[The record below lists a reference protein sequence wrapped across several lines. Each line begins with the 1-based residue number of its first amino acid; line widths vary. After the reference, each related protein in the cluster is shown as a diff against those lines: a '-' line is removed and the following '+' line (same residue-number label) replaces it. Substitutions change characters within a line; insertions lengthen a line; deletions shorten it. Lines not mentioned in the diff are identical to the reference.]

1 MTAPTPPDSADS
13 PLLLPAGALLQLLWL
28 ASPGLPVGGF
38 SYSEGLEAAIDAG
51 LVVGEAGARDWLLD
65 QQALVLGRAE
75 LPLVAAAWL
84 AWRDDDA
91 ARITALNDWVV
102 QTRDSAEA
110 RLQTLQMG
118 RSLTDWLRQRAD
130 DADVRR
136 LAVLAPAPT
145 WPVAWALA
153 LARSGAPLREGL
165 LAFGFAWAE
174 NMVQAAV
181 KAVPLGQSAGQ
192 RLLGA
197 LAEALP
203 PLADAA
209 PAIDDD
215 ARQSFAPRLAILGAL
230 HEIQYSRLFRS

>member
-75 LPLVAAAWL
+75 LPLVAAAWR
-84 AWRDDDA
+84 AWRDGDA
-91 ARITALNDWVV
+91 ARVAVLNDWVV

-209 PAIDDD
+209 HAIDDD

>member
-1 MTAPTPPDSADS
+1 MPRVRVRPTPLSAS
-13 PLLLPAGALLQLLWL
+13 GLLQLLWL

-38 SYSEGLEAAIDAG
+38 SYSEGLEAAI
-51 LVVGEAGARDWLLD
+51 EAGHVGDEASARAWLLD

-75 LPLVAAAWL
+75 LPLVAAAWRG
-84 AWRDDDA
+84 WRRDDA
-91 ARITALNDWVV
+91 ARLVELNDWVV

-118 RSLTDWLRQRAD
+118 RSLTDWLRQRLD
-130 DADVRR
+130 DEAVRR
-136 LAVLAPAPT
+136 LAALRPGPT

-153 LARSGAPLREGL
+153 LARSGAPLRDGL
-165 LAFGFAWAE
+165 LAFGFGWAE

-203 PLADAA
+203 PLVDAA
-209 PAIDDD
+209 PQIRD
-215 ARQSFAPRLAILGAL
+215 AERQSFAPRLAILGAL

>member
-75 LPLVAAAWL
+75 LPLVAAAWR
-84 AWRDDDA
+84 AWRDGDA
-91 ARITALNDWVV
+91 ARVAVLNDWVV

-197 LAEALP
+197 LA
-203 PLADAA
+203 
-209 PAIDDD
+209 
-215 ARQSFAPRLAILGAL
+215 
-230 HEIQYSRLFRS
+230 